1 MFLETEKSLPLAE
14 KFTAVLSNRNHNKPT
29 ALVLDPDAFKEMLEK
44 SDPDLIN
51 FFEEM
56 CNAILPED
64 WPNSMRDEN
73 KKKVVTIL
81 HLIAGI
87 RNMHANSFKLDL
99 GLYLEASGTSC
110 DAINALSNA
119 GITVTYKTIHNNKN
133 KIAAHHAER
142 VKKYFVEN
150 VSVKQEIMQSII
162 RNVIAHQI
170 TFHRRVVCA
179 FIM

>member
-1 MFLETEKSLPLAE
+1 LSLAE
-14 KFTAVLSNRNHNKPT
+14 KFKKMTTVLSNKNPNKPT
-29 ALVLDPDAFKEMLEK
+29 GLVLGPDAFKEMLEK
-44 SDPDLIN
+44 ADPDLVN
-51 FFEEM
+51 FFDEM

-64 WPNSMRDEN
+64 WPDSMRDEN

-110 DAINALSNA
+110 NAINALSNA
-119 GITVTYKTIHNNKN
+119 GITVTYKTISNNKN
-133 KIAAHHAER
+133 KIAADHAER

-150 VSVKQEIMQSII
+150 VSVQQQIMQDII
-162 RNVIAHQI
+162 INVI
-170 TFHRRVVCA
+170 
-179 FIM
+179 